1 MLYNFKNQSGH
12 LLMNVLVAA
21 GIFVLLATISIP
33 YIKKYQPNL
42 KLNAAARALTS
53 DLRYAQQLTVAEQV
67 AHAVEFDLINDS
79 YNILKLVPFATST
92 IKTVI
97 FDSDLNY
104 SQITGLT
111 DNTAV
116 FNYYGAVSHA
126 GQVVL
131 ININNVTAT
140 INIKP
145 SGYVQLEN

>member
-1 MLYNFKNQSGH
+1 MLHNNKNNSGH

-21 GIFVLLATISIP
+21 GIFVLLTTISIP

-42 KLNAAARALTS
+42 KLNATARTLTS
-53 DLRYAQQLTVAEQV
+53 DLRYAQQLTVTEQV
-67 AHAVEFDLINDS
+67 VHAVKFDLINDS
-79 YNILKLVPFATST
+79 YDILKLAEAATST

-97 FDSDLNY
+97 FDSDLSYN
-104 SQITGLT
+104 QITGLT
-111 DNTAV
+111 NDTAV
-116 FNYYGAVSHA
+116 FNYYGAVSQA

-131 ININNVTAT
+131 INTNSVTAT